1 MKRRVVFWDL
11 GNVLFKFRIA
21 DFLKAV
27 IAAGHQEAVCQR
39 ELDEII
45 TRSFHGALSL
55 SGTIDELVNV
65 TRCRESAVMEIM
77 EQDWVIPNREL
88 MECVRRFSS
97 ECHQGIISD
106 LWQVPFFWIRRDYER
121 FLSIFDYDKMFFS
134 NLVGSTKTESGDNNL
149 VRAAICMSGLQ
160 PSHTCMIDDD
170 VNVIQVA
177 SGVGMH
183 TIHFPES
190 RLAEKRAGW
199 KVSNEVVVAK
209 LRKEFLDL

>member
-1 MKRRVVFWDL
+1 MRRRVVFWDI

-27 IAAGHQEAVCQR
+27 TAAGHQEGVRQC

-65 TRCRESAVMEIM
+65 TRCRKSDVMEIM
-77 EQDWVIPNREL
+77 EQDWVIPNCVL
-88 MECVRRFSS
+88 MEHVQRFCS
-97 ECHQGIISD
+97 ECHQGVISD

-134 NLVGSTKTESGDNNL
+134 NLVGSTKTEAGENNL
-149 VRAAICMSGLQ
+149 IRTAIRMSGLR

-170 VNVIQVA
+170 ISVIQVA
-177 SGVGMH
+177 SDAGMH
-183 TIHFPES
+183 AIHFPES
-190 RLAEKRAGW
+190 GLAEKRAGW
-199 KVSNEVVVAK
+199 KSSNEVVVAK
-209 LRKEFLDL
+209 LRKEFLTT